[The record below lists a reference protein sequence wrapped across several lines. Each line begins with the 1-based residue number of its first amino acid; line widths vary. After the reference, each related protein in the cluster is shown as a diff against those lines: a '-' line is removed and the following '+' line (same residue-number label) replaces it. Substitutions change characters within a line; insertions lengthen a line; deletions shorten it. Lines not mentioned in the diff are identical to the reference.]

1 MHSNEGDYKV
11 WIDLKNGER
20 EALEYIINKYYS
32 DLYYYGIKLSKNPE
46 ISEDC
51 IQDMLITLW
60 EKRNALQIIYNLK
73 SYLFKSLKRRVV
85 RVLAAEKREEAHQEN
100 LKNILPEF
108 LFSVEDKIIGK
119 QQTQENKQK
128 LISILSKLSNRQK
141 EIVYLKFYQGLN
153 YDEIADVMSLKKQSV
168 HNLLQEAIKSLRK
181 NFFCLD
187 RHLSVEK
194 LK

>member
-128 LISILSKLSNRQK
+128 LISVLSKLSNRQK

-153 YDEIADVMSLKKQSV
+153 YDEIAEVMSLKKTIRSQFV
-168 HNLLQEAIKSLRK
+168 AGGHQIVKK
-181 NFFCLD
+181 
-187 RHLSVEK
+187 K
-194 LK
+194 LFLPGSPFVC